1 MVVLEAHDLNYTYGE
16 EKALD
21 NVNIKVNEGEIAC
34 LLGSNGAGKSTLFLN
49 LNGILRPDSGEVF
62 LNGLPMNYSKKAI
75 KDLRR
80 NIGIVF
86 QDPDDQLFSASV
98 RKDISFG
105 AMNLGLDEEE
115 VKKRVDEAILETGI
129 GLLVDKPTHA
139 LSFGQKKRIAI
150 AGVLVMKP
158 NIIILD
164 EPTAGLDPMGVSEL
178 MHLLLKIKKENGIS
192 IIMATHDVD
201 IAPIYCDY
209 IYIMDKGKMVLEGNP
224 KAVFKETETLR
235 EYNLRL
241 PRIGHLMEIL
251 HNKDHLDVSPY
262 AMTIS
267 QAREAI
273 SKLFGSEHEEK

>member
-21 NVNIKVNEGEIAC
+21 NVNIKVNEGEITC

-115 VKKRVDEAILETGI
+115 VKMARYLHWRINFTTAMIL
-129 GLLVDKPTHA
+129 
-139 LSFGQKKRIAI
+139 
-150 AGVLVMKP
+150 
-158 NIIILD
+158 
-164 EPTAGLDPMGVSEL
+164 
-178 MHLLLKIKKENGIS
+178 
-192 IIMATHDVD
+192 
-201 IAPIYCDY
+201 
-209 IYIMDKGKMVLEGNP
+209 LE
-224 KAVFKETETLR
+224 
-235 EYNLRL
+235 
-241 PRIGHLMEIL
+241 
-251 HNKDHLDVSPY
+251 
-262 AMTIS
+262 
-267 QAREAI
+267 
-273 SKLFGSEHEEK
+273 KL